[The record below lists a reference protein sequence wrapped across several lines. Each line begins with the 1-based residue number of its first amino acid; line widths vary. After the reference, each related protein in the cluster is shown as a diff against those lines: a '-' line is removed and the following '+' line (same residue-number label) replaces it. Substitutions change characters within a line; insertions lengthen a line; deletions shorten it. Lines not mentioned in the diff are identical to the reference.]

1 MAQDKGTGQ
10 MGQRRNLEAECPD
23 VDALGASQVPLELR
37 RSQGQGR
44 WWCWKNHQL
53 IVIAGPREM
62 DRLWVPQN
70 RAICMSS
77 HICTHLGQGALMPT
91 EGNRKITGREVT

>member
-1 MAQDKGTGQ
+1 MSRCGCFGSI
-10 MGQRRNLEAECPD
+10 P
-23 VDALGASQVPLELR
+23 GASGSAQGMHPGPLELR

-91 EGNRKITGREVT
+91 EGNRKITGCEVT